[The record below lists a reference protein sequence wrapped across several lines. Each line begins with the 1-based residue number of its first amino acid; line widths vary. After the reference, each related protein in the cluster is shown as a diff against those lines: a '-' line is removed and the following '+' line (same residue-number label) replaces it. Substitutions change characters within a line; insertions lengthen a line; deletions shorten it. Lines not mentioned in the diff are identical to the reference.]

1 VKVFLA
7 ERGIQFE
14 EKDVSEDQVAVFQ
27 LVRTYNSRTTP
38 TTVIDDEVVI
48 GFDPERLSRRT
59 VQSRGIR
66 FAAFCLSLALHC
78 FGEFRQRSGGLF
90 LPGGSSP
97 AGKRCVQSIH

>member
-1 VKVFLA
+1 MKVFLA

-48 GFDPERLSRRT
+48 GFDPERIQELLN
-59 VQSRGIR
+59 
-66 FAAFCLSLALHC
+66 A
-78 FGEFRQRSGGLF
+78 
-90 LPGGSSP
+90 
-97 AGKRCVQSIH
+97 

>member
-48 GFDPERLSRRT
+48 GFDPERIQELLN
-59 VQSRGIR
+59 
-66 FAAFCLSLALHC
+66 A
-78 FGEFRQRSGGLF
+78 
-90 LPGGSSP
+90 
-97 AGKRCVQSIH
+97 